1 MPGKVLKVSIKVGDE
16 VKSGDILMVTE
27 AMKLEANIKS
37 RTDGKILEVKFDEG
51 DKVEKGDLLVV
62 LSS

>member
-1 MPGKVLKVSIKVGDE
+1 
-16 VKSGDILMVTE
+16 
-27 AMKLEANIKS
+27 MKLEANIKA